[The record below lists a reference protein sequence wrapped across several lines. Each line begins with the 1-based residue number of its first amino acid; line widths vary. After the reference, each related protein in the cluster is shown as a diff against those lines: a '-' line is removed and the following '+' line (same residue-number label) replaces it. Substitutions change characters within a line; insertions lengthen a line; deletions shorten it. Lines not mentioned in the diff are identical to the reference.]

1 MSEEINLN
9 AEVVSVFPNKVRI
22 KVDNLEDFKIAE
34 TSLRI
39 GSYLEISDNE
49 NAKLLAVI
57 ENFSIEVTQN
67 GEKRHILEAK
77 PLGTLRGSE
86 FTRGGDEL
94 AIPPKSVI
102 PASSKDVNL
111 VYSSS
116 VEEGRAFTFSSLS
129 RQRSVAVPVDGNRFF
144 NKHVAVVGSTGSG
157 KSHTV
162 ACLVQK
168 AVASKA
174 GEYKGLNNSHVVI
187 FDIHAEYRSAFPQAN
202 FIDLEDLRLPY
213 WLLNS
218 EELEELFIDS
228 EANDHR
234 QRNVFKEAVVCNKR
248 KYAPEAKDKIHYD
261 YPSYFNIDEVVSYIN
276 YRNNEKFGKE
286 GTKTVNIVKW
296 KDKAGVA
303 FEFNEKTRER
313 IFEPGLTS
321 EFADG
326 SKGPLNGE
334 LGNFVNR
341 LENKLADK
349 RLDFLLG
356 KAVREQA
363 NGAFEEVLRTFVGY
377 KKENTAN
384 VTIIDLS
391 GIPFEVLS
399 ITVSLISRLL
409 FEFAYHL
416 KQISSTMSTEV
427 PLLLVYEEAHKY
439 VPKSDLARYRSS
451 KMSIERIAKEGRK
464 YGVTLLIASQR
475 PSEIS
480 ETIFSQCNNFI
491 AMRLTNPVDQDYVKR
506 LLPDAL
512 GDLTDTLPTL
522 KSGEALLIGD
532 AVVMPSL
539 VQINICAPP
548 PSSSDIPYFELWKQN
563 WKDVKVEDIIANW
576 QK

>member
-1 MSEEINLN
+1 MPEKESLN
-9 AEVVSVFPNKVRI
+9 AEVVSVFPNKVCI
-22 KVDNLEDFKIAE
+22 KVDDLDDFRIAE

-39 GSYLEISDNE
+39 GSYVEISDNE

-57 ENFSIEVTQN
+57 ENFSIEVAE
-67 GEKRHILEAK
+67 GGKKRHVLEAK
-77 PLGTLRGSE
+77 PLGTLRGKH

-94 AIPPKSVI
+94 AIPPKSVR
-102 PASSKDVNL
+102 PAAIADINL
-111 VYSSS
+111 VYTSS
-116 VEEGRAFTFSSLS
+116 VKPEKAFTFSTLS
-129 RQRSVAVPVDGNRFF
+129 RQKTVAVPVNGDQFF
-144 NKHVAVVGSTGSG
+144 NKHVAIVGSTGSG

-168 AVASKA
+168 ATSAKTGA
-174 GEYKGLNNSHVVI
+174 YHGLNNSHVII
-187 FDIHAEYRSAFPQAN
+187 FDIHSEYCSAFPSAN
-202 FIDLEDLRLPY
+202 CIGIGDLLLPY

-234 QRNVFKEAVVCNKR
+234 QRSVFKEAIVCNKK
-248 KYAPEAKDKIHYD
+248 KYAEESIKDRVHYD
-261 YPSYFNIDEVVSYIN
+261 HPCYFNIDEVLTYIQN
-276 YRNNEKFGKE
+276 RNNEK
-286 GTKTVNIVKW
+286 
-296 KDKAGVA
+296 KDKDQNNAIAWADSSGKQFVFSEQTKERLFEKELLASAKGTAGG
-303 FEFNEKTRER
+303 T
-313 IFEPGLTS
+313 
-321 EFADG
+321 
-326 SKGPLNGE
+326 LNGE

-349 RLDFLLG
+349 RLGFLVG
-356 KAVREQA
+356 EAAKQKHTFA
-363 NGAFEEVLRTFVGY
+363 EVLRKFVGY
-377 KKENTAN
+377 SPSETAN

-416 KQISSTMSTEV
+416 KQISSVKSTDV

-439 VPKSDLARYRSS
+439 VPKSDLACYRSS
-451 KMSIERIAKEGRK
+451 RRSIERIAKEGRK

-506 LLPDAL
+506 LLPDSL
-512 GDLTDTLPTL
+512 GELTDTLPTL
-522 KSGEALLIGD
+522 MSGEALLLGD
-532 AVVMPSL
+532 SVIMPSL
-539 VQINICAPP
+539 VHIDNCDPV
-548 PSSSDIPYFELWKQN
+548 PSSNDIAYFELWKQA
-563 WKDVKVEDIIANW
+563 WKDVKVEDIITSW